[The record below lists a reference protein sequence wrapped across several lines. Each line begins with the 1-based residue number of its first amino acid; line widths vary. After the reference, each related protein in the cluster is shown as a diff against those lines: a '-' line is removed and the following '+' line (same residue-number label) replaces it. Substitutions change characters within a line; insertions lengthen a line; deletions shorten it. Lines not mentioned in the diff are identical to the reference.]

1 MKLKKLRFT
10 DVLSHVDT
18 QVDIADCLTV
28 FTGVSESGKSAV
40 IRGLD
45 QLLRNHPA
53 GIDLLRHGAKRGA
66 CSEETLVFEDDE
78 GKTHEIIRRRGKSKN
93 EYVLDGQPLLAI
105 GREVPEEIASLLRLS
120 PHAFQLQS
128 DGNFLLC
135 DTDGDVARA
144 LSSTVGL
151 TQIDAAFAQIRT
163 RKTENDTA
171 LRVSQADV
179 DREQAASDRF
189 SALDDADVAV
199 ADAEAVAGMLD
210 AVNADIEGTA
220 RLFYGLSAL
229 PPDHADQLVWASH
242 YIRNADSA
250 ERAVIAAGIVV
261 GDMRRTAE
269 MLGRIPQEPAGID
282 LLEDLLATAQDA
294 ASDAVHETS
303 GFEQATLLL
312 CKLDALRP
320 DIGIM
325 PRRATLLLTQAGA
338 AGGKRIEAEEG
349 IAGMAGL
356 LVRLAGHP
364 AGCQTIG
371 AGGFLTRA
379 NELAQKAE
387 SATACAND
395 MIGLLNCFGKNDLA
409 LEGSLRHMAQ
419 FTDEIERYKREHP
432 VCPECGAEQKH
443 WHVA

>member
-45 QLLRNHPA
+45 QLLRNHPT

-66 CSEETLVFEDDE
+66 CSEEALVFEGDD
-78 GKTHEIIRRRGKSKN
+78 GKTHEIVRRRGKSKN

-105 GREVPEEIASLLRLS
+105 GRDVPEEIASLLRLS

-128 DGNFLLC
+128 DGNFMLC
-135 DTDGDVARA
+135 DSDGDVAKA

-151 TQIDAAFAQIRT
+151 TQIDAAFTQIRT
-163 RKTENDTA
+163 RKNENDTA

-179 DREQAASDRF
+179 DREQAAHDRF
-189 SALDDADVAV
+189 AALADADVAV
-199 ADAEAVAGMLD
+199 ADAEAVERLLD
-210 AVNADIEGTA
+210 AANAAIDGTA

-229 PPDHADQLVWASH
+229 PPDYADQIVLASH
-242 YIRNADSA
+242 YIGNAESA
-250 ERAVIAAGIVV
+250 ERAVVAAGIVL

-269 MLGRIPQEPAGID
+269 LLGRIPQEPVGID
-282 LLEDLLATAQDA
+282 LLEDLLATAKDA
-294 ASDAVHETS
+294 AADAVHETS

-312 CKLDALRP
+312 SKLDALRP
-320 DIGIM
+320 DIGMM
-325 PRRATLLLTQAGA
+325 PRRATLLLTQARA
-338 AGGKRIEAEEG
+338 AGGKRIEAEAEL
-349 IAGMAGL
+349 AGMAGL
-356 LVRLAGHP
+356 LTRLD
-364 AGCQTIG
+364 GCPPVCKTID
-371 AGGFLTRA
+371 ASCFLTHAKEIGEAAEAARA
-379 NELAQKAE
+379 MAEAANSLLAKILAATCARDTSAGNVKFAE
-387 SATACAND
+387 
-395 MIGLLNCFGKNDLA
+395 
-409 LEGSLRHMAQ
+409 E
-419 FTDEIERYKREHP
+419 EIERYKREHP